1 MELLRIEGLPADPLA
16 AAAVFHVEWL
26 PRARQALAQAGELLV
41 VQFPP
46 ADHTHH
52 AWRLAAVQGLA
63 REYAP
68 QRVNGVTSDSASAIA
83 SACAY
88 LAAAPGLT
96 GQLLS
101 LADAGAGLVLD

>member
-16 AAAVFHVEWL
+16 AAAEFHVEWL
-26 PRARQALAQAGELLV
+26 PRVSQTQSQAGDLLV
-41 VQFPP
+41 LQFTL
-46 ADHTHH
+46 ADYTHR

-68 QRVNGVTSDSASAIA
+68 QRVNGVAGESASAIA

-101 LADAGAGLVLD
+101 LADAGAGLVLE